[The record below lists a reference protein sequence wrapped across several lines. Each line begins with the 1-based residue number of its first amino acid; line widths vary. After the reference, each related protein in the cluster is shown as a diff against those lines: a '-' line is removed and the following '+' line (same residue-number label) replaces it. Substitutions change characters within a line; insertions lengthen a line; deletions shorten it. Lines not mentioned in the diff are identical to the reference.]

1 MNTHESTARLADVR
15 SRGVENAFALARAAT
30 SVFERIARQNYAV
43 MGDVVD
49 YSLEQIRIPTRHS
62 DPRAVIEAQAAG
74 TRGFAER
81 ARTRA
86 DEYAAIVGEMR
97 ELVGGA
103 VGRTAASARGAVDAG
118 ARAATDVATDAGA
131 KASSAARAAPEPATG
146 TAAANGTGTVVPIA
160 DAAAVPPGTDPA
172 TARAA
177 VAKVKRQAA
186 KAADAANAR
195 DGAKSGAKAD
205 GKTGTKPGAKAAT
218 GGTPIILPGDSPKA
232 AVRKGAAAAAAN
244 KSVVKKRAAATASA
258 AKPASKTRATAKRS
272 AVKTTRRG
280 AKG

>member
-1 MNTHESTARLADVR
+1 MNTHESTARLADVQ

-49 YSLEQIRIPTRHS
+49 YSLEQIRIPTRHA

-74 TRGFAER
+74 TRGLAER
-81 ARTRA
+81 ARVRA

-103 VGRTAASARGAVDAG
+103 MGRAASTARSATGAG
-118 ARAATDVATDAGA
+118 AGVAADAAA
-131 KASSAARAAPEPATG
+131 KAPSSAK
-146 TAAANGTGTVVPIA
+146 AAAQAVVPAA
-160 DAAAVPPGTDPA
+160 DAAAVPAGTDPA
-172 TARAA
+172 AAKAA
-177 VAKVKRQAA
+177 VAEVKRQAA
-186 KAADAANAR
+186 KAADAR
-195 DGAKSGAKAD
+195 DHAKAGERPD
-205 GKTGTKPGAKAAT
+205 TKRGAKAAT

-232 AVRKGAAAAAAN
+232 AVRKSAAAATKKPVA
-244 KSVVKKRAAATASA
+244 KKRAVAATASA
-258 AKPASKTRATAKRS
+258 AKPAPKTRAAAKRS
-272 AVKTTRRG
+272 AAKTARPG

>member
-1 MNTHESTARLADVR
+1 MNTHEPTARLADVQ

-62 DPRAVIEAQAAG
+62 DPRAVLEAQAAG
-74 TRGFAER
+74 TRGLAER
-81 ARTRA
+81 ARARA

-97 ELVGGA
+97 ELVGDA
-103 VGRTAASARGAVDAG
+103 VGRTASNARSVADAG
-118 ARAATDVATDAGA
+118 ARAAAEAEVASPA
-131 KASSAARAAPEPATG
+131 KPATG
-146 TAAANGTGTVVPIA
+146 TAAGTVVPAA
-160 DAAAVPPGTDPA
+160 DAAAVPAGTDPA

-186 KAADAANAR
+186 RAADAATAR
-195 DGAKSGAKAD
+195 GDAKAGEKPD
-205 GKTGTKPGAKAAT
+205 TKRGAKAAT
-218 GGTPIILPGDSPKA
+218 GGTPIILPSDSPKA
-232 AVRKGAAAAAAN
+232 AVRKTAAAAAKKPVA
-244 KSVVKKRAAATASA
+244 KKRAAAATSAS
-258 AKPASKTRATAKRS
+258 KPASKTRAAAKRP